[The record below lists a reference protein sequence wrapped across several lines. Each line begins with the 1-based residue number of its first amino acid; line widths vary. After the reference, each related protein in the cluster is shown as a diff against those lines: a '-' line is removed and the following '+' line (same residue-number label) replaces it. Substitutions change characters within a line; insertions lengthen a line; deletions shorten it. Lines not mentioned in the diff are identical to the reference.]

1 MIKRQCYWNL
11 PEKFVC
17 FFMNGWKGVRLGR
30 LGICCVSTK
39 CSLKVRSAV
48 WHLFLVFFV
57 FFFNLYYFLPSQT
70 WTLGLSF
77 SRLQKILCLVFS
89 LVVFLLVCLCA
100 HLFFPKY
107 FWNFFF
113 FPKSPLLEL
122 TCWDS
127 LESFPPSTPPPLVFF
142 FLIVL
147 TSFYFCS
154 NCFLFK
160 LQFHKKENQHSLDF
174 IVQNLVYP

>member
-1 MIKRQCYWNL
+1 M
-11 PEKFVC
+11 
-17 FFMNGWKGVRLGR
+17 RLGR

-39 CSLKVRSAV
+39 CSLKSTLCCLTP
-48 WHLFLVFFV
+48 LFVFFFV
-57 FFFNLYYFLPSQT
+57 FFNLYYFLPSQT
-70 WTLGLSF
+70 WTPGLSF

-89 LVVFLLVCLCA
+89 LVVFLLVCPLCA
-100 HLFFPKY
+100 FIFPRI
-107 FWNFFF
+107 FLNFF

-127 LESFPPSTPPPLVFF
+127 LESFPPSAPPPLVFCF
-142 FLIVL
+142 CFCFLIVL